1 MRRLSWLLSTAVSAS
16 LLSFSPFTLAQ
27 EHVYTPKS
35 TMPHARNA
43 NGDRMARTHLRL
55 LVPSNGRMQFGTVT
69 AAPSELPPFR
79 GYLFET
85 PASLACVYHLVQ
97 TIVPG
102 CNPNKTTTNP
112 TGGSRAIAVV
122 DAFDDPTAES
132 DLAVF
137 SNQFDLPQAN
147 FKVVYAQGSE
157 PDIDPTGG
165 WKLEEAL
172 DIEWAHAMAPE
183 AKIFLVEAAD
193 NSFTNLFGAIWVA
206 SKLVAAAGGGEVTM
220 SWGAPE
226 FSDETTLDSR
236 FTMRGVV
243 YFASTGDVPG
253 VEYPSASPNVV
264 AAGGTTLSRDIRTG
278 KLIKEN
284 TWQEAGSGLSQVEKA
299 PTFQSSVAS
308 VVHGARGVPDLSFD
322 ANPNTGVWVYDSNPV
337 LGEGWFVVGGTS
349 VSSPALAGI
358 ANAAGSF
365 HSSSRAENTVLYRGR
380 PALFNNID
388 YGNCGLYMGTFAT
401 GGYDLCTGLGSPR
414 TLIGK

>member
-1 MRRLSWLLSTAVSAS
+1 
-16 LLSFSPFTLAQ
+16 
-27 EHVYTPKS
+27 
-35 TMPHARNA
+35 
-43 NGDRMARTHLRL
+43 
-55 LVPSNGRMQFGTVT
+55 MQFGAAT

-79 GYLFET
+79 GYLYET

-137 SNQFDLPQAN
+137 SSQFDLPQAN

-157 PDIDPTGG
+157 PEIDPTGG

-226 FSDETTLDSR
+226 FGDETTLDSK

-264 AAGGTTLSRDIRTG
+264 AAGGTTLSRDIKTG

-322 ANPNTGVWVYDSNPV
+322 ANPNTGVWVYDSNPI

-388 YGNCGLYMGTFAT
+388 YGNCGLYLGTFAT